1 MNQVKME
8 YKKRFSLYNQKRIAL
23 IVQERKRK
31 YRGKEK
37 PRYKKRTIWN
47 EKRKNLVHPFAGRE
61 GNSTSSERRFYCV
74 TNVKLQ
80 HNLCLAL

>member
-8 YKKRFSLYNQKRIAL
+8 YKKRFSLYHQKRIAL

-61 GNSTSSERRFYCV
+61 GNSTSSERHFYCSKRWKKCHKRKIA
-74 TNVKLQ
+74 T
-80 HNLCLAL
+80 

>member
-1 MNQVKME
+1 MNQVKTE
-8 YKKRFSLYNQKRIAL
+8 YKKRFSLYHQKVIAL
-23 IVQERKRK
+23 IAQERKRK
-31 YRGKEK
+31 YKVKEK
-37 PRYKKRTIWN
+37 PRYKKKIWN
-47 EKRKNLVHPFAGRE
+47 EKIKNLVHPSAGRE